1 MTELYQLLID
11 LRTMFKINL
20 IEIGLRNTISYHHLI
35 LIAQKIF
42 VTIDQM
48 LDTELKLIKE
58 DNYEILYDQSID
70 QAIRSDLIKCLAM
83 KFISILNNPITIEMK
98 LRRKPA
104 KICKEE

>member
-1 MTELYQLLID
+1 MTELYQVLID

-48 LDTELKLIKE
+48 LDTELKLIK
-58 DNYEILYDQSID
+58 DNYEILYDLSID
-70 QAIRSDLIKCLAM
+70 QVIRSDLIKCLAM